1 MSESEK
7 AQSETG
13 SSRTTSNLNESA
25 KIKENKQQKSFSS
38 VKKSFSRYQQDNDED
53 LDDEN
58 KS

>member
-25 KIKENKQQKSFSS
+25 KIKENKQ
-38 VKKSFSRYQQDNDED
+38 
-53 LDDEN
+53 
-58 KS
+58 